1 MAIVHLVEFRVVPGH
16 EAEVP
21 AYLRNAAPAERHS
34 ARLRVICIGRRLR
47 GHSQEHIAVVGWR
60 DGRDYARGTDPLGVP
75 SYLSAKAD
83 LLSELRSSAFDVS
96 TVLGDGT
103 EGARILRVYR
113 THVVAASLG
122 DWQRRSV
129 EPLTRLSEK
138 EGLVYLRAGTGLAG
152 PDASGEVPILILCG
166 WRDWDAMLAATG
178 GHIERPAQESNL
190 DDLEGPGEIDHYE
203 LLEPGTRTRLSGP
216 A

>member
-1 MAIVHLVEFRVVPGH
+1 
-16 EAEVP
+16 
-21 AYLRNAAPAERHS
+21 
-34 ARLRVICIGRRLR
+34 VICIGRRLR

-60 DGRDYARGTDPLGVP
+60 DVRDYARGTDPLGVP
-75 SYLSAKAD
+75 RYLSAKAD

-103 EGARILRVYR
+103 EGTRILRVYR
-113 THVVAASLG
+113 THVAAASLG

-138 EGLVYLRAGTGLAG
+138 EGWSTCGRARALAG
-152 PDASGEVPILILCG
+152 PDASGEVPILILCR
-166 WRDWDAMLAATG
+166 WRDWDAMLAVTG
-178 GHIERPAQESNL
+178 GHIERPAQESKL
-190 DDLEGPGEIDHYE
+190 DDLEGPGDIDHYE
-203 LLEPGTRTRLSGP
+203 LIESGTRTRANGP